1 MKKTDTDVLDG
12 VIGAQ
17 NIVIDLLN
25 GTISNQEETI
35 AAMKRAIEALQTLLG
50 DATNV
55 IHLIH
60 SLIPIDNSGKAE
72 ADAIVS
78 EFTGLV
84 DTVSKARIRS
94 KGQPTDEESVPF

>member
-1 MKKTDTDVLDG
+1 MNTNKSEDIIDAQTDL
-12 VIGAQ
+12 IALQ
-17 NIVIDLLN
+17 RS
-25 GTISNQEETI
+25 TISGQAETI
-35 AAMKRAIEALQTLLG
+35 ASMKRAIEALQTLLR
-50 DATNV
+50 DANNV

-84 DTVSKARIRS
+84 DTVSKARIS
-94 KGQPTDEESVPF
+94 ATGQPTDEESVPF